1 MHPGHRAARLCE
13 CAPPRPDDQY
23 PSLLPHVR
31 PCFAV
36 MTAPCL
42 CGPWRRKR
50 EWLTVSDAN
59 RSWMAPSEKEDAA
72 LVRKENR
79 SEDEA
84 EASRSSGSSQRFVQ
98 QIPEELLDQ
107 ILSCSVR
114 GHADLRKIALT
125 CKKWL
130 GFASQETQWKRLCIR
145 GWGHRSDIIQVPLDK
160 DFAMAWREY
169 YKRRLH
175 THLPSLE
182 YMRYQQQMTVSIR

>member
-1 MHPGHRAARLCE
+1 M
-13 CAPPRPDDQY
+13 
-23 PSLLPHVR
+23 
-31 PCFAV
+31 
-36 MTAPCL
+36 
-42 CGPWRRKR
+42 K
-50 EWLTVSDAN
+50 
-59 RSWMAPSEKEDAA
+59 RSWVAASTGKEDAA
-72 LVRKENR
+72 LARKGYRPEH
-79 SEDEA
+79 EA
-84 EASRSSGSSQRFVQ
+84 EASQSSGGSQRFVQ

-107 ILSCSVR
+107 ILSCTVR